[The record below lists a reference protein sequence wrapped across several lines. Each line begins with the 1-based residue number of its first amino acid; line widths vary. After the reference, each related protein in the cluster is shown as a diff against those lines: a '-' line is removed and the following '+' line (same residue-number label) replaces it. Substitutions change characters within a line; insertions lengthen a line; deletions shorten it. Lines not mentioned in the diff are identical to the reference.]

1 MATLPAADADAT
13 VAAWFPATRTSTAR
27 SRRTAPPAPPG
38 DGAAPAAPAGDAGSL
53 ANAITAGVAKSIRRL
68 PARGPRPP
76 PPTCIGA
83 PTGSAPHLAAGAVV
97 VDDLVPSQT
106 RPEPGTARQR
116 GSRQHPDQPV
126 AANRRCP
133 AESFRA
139 PPPPS
144 PSPSTTFG
152 AVPGGDRPPGPD
164 RSPDTGTSAKSTS
177 VRQIR
182 CSDPR
187 TTWVPV
193 VNGPPVSRPG
203 GREGGGRVS
212 GSGVDHIA
220 GVSGSRSS
228 VS

>member
-1 MATLPAADADAT
+1 MSARNSRGRVRRVQIAQPGGTQHHSGEQLPQHHRETGPHRRRRQGTQDR
-13 VAAWFPATRTSTAR
+13 WPTRS
-27 SRRTAPPAPPG
+27 PPG
-38 DGAAPAAPAGDAGSL
+38 SRSPSGAFPRAGRA
-53 ANAITAGVAKSIRRL
+53 
-68 PARGPRPP
+68 RPP
-76 PPTCIGA
+76 PTGIGA

-164 RSPDTGTSAKSTS
+164 RSPVTGTSAKSTS
-177 VRQIR
+177 VMQIR

-193 VNGPPVSRPG
+193 VNGPPVSGR